1 MQQMGVAPV
10 TDHATERWHDI
21 VSTRLLIAA
30 ILFAAWA
37 VAIEAQLVRMQ
48 VFQHDQWQLRADRQQ
63 SDTQKVPA
71 RRGDIVDRDG
81 HVLATSVD
89 ADEIFAVPK
98 VIQQPAATAA
108 ALCRALRGC
117 TARERDVLTERLS
130 HRTSNFA
137 YVRRA
142 NHVLPEDASRVAALE
157 LPGIGFL
164 KASRR
169 AYPNNELAAHLL
181 GFVGTDSY
189 GLNGIEAAYN
199 DKISGTDGEVLIQ
212 TDAKHRP
219 FGSFGQAATPGSTLQ
234 LTIDQ
239 YLQHL
244 AERELRA
251 GVREHNAKG
260 GSAVIM
266 NPYTGEILAMANE
279 PTFDPNRYNE
289 ASDLQRKNR
298 AIQDVYEPGSTF
310 KMVTASA
317 ALEEHVMTPDV
328 PIDVTGGRLRIKG
341 RARPVTD
348 THAYG
353 VLSFTDV
360 IVKSSNI
367 GAIKIGQKL
376 GAERLG
382 RYVDRFGFGRR
393 LLPDLYGESPGIVWD
408 PARWNDSTLASVSM
422 GYEIGVTALQMA
434 TAASI
439 IANGGDLI
447 QPRLVKS
454 VTSSAGVRAELKP
467 HVLRRAIL
475 ASTAE
480 QLTTIMEGVVARGTA
495 TAAQIPGYTIA
506 GKTGTAKKNENGHYL
521 ERDYNASFVGFIP
534 SRKPALVILVVIDSP
549 HGSHGYYGGAISAP
563 VFKRIAESAMH
574 YLGIPPTVDAPPV
587 LVAQTHASPSIP
599 SAAAAPAEGVSL
611 VRTAAP
617 AASGPGLVPD
627 VVGLSLREAAKV
639 LVRSRMTP
647 LASGAG
653 VVIQQDPR
661 PGTPVD
667 PGSSCTLTL
676 GRPAPALGS
685 DQRQ

>member
-1 MQQMGVAPV
+1 M
-10 TDHATERWHDI
+10 TDHAGKRWHET

-30 ILFAAWA
+30 VLFAVWA
-37 VAIEAQLVRMQ
+37 VVIEAQLVRLQ
-48 VFQHDQWQLRADRQQ
+48 VFQHAQWQARADRQQ
-63 SDTQKVPA
+63 SDTVTVSA
-71 RRGDIVDRDG
+71 RRGDIVDRHG
-81 HVLATSVD
+81 QVLATSVD
-89 ADEIFAVPK
+89 ADEIFAVPRAIDDAK
-98 VIQQPAATAA
+98 GTAA
-108 ALCRALRGC
+108 ALCRALTGC
-117 TARERDVLTERLS
+117 TAREREVLAEKFS

-142 NHVLPEDASRVAALE
+142 YRVLPEDASRVAALE
-157 LPGIGFL
+157 LPGIGFM

-181 GFVGTDSY
+181 GSVGTDNY

-199 DKISGTDGEVLIQ
+199 RQISGTDGKVLIQ

-239 YLQHL
+239 FLQHL

-251 GVREHNAKG
+251 GVRENNAKG
-260 GSAVIM
+260 GSAVIV

-279 PTFDPNRYNE
+279 PTFDPNKYNE

-328 PIDVTGGRLRIKG
+328 PIDVTGGRLRVG
-341 RARPVTD
+341 RSRIVAD

-393 LLPDLYGESPGIVWD
+393 LLPDLYGESRGIVWN
-408 PARWNDSTLASVSM
+408 PSRWSDSTLASVSM
-422 GYEIGVTALQMA
+422 GYEIGVTPLQMA
-434 TAASI
+434 MAASI

-454 VTSSAGVRAELKP
+454 VTSPAGVRTELRP
-467 HVLRRAIL
+467 QVLRRAIL
-475 ASTAE
+475 TSTAE
-480 QLTTIMEGVVARGTA
+480 QLTAIMEGVVERGTA

-521 ERDYNASFVGFIP
+521 DREYNASFVGFIP
-534 SRKPALVILVVIDSP
+534 SRRPALVVLVVIDSP

-563 VFKRIAESAMH
+563 VFKRIAESAMR
-574 YLGIPPTVDAPPV
+574 YLGIPPTVDAQPV
-587 LVAQTHASPSIP
+587 LVVENHASPSIP
-599 SAAAAPAEGVSL
+599 PARAAAPDGVSI
-611 VRTAAP
+611 VRTV
-617 AASGPGLVPD
+617 ASATSAPGLVPD
-627 VVGLSLREAAKV
+627 VVGLSLREAARV
-639 LVRSRMTP
+639 LARCRMTP
-647 LASGAG
+647 RASGAG

-676 GRPAPALGS
+676 GRPAAPAVAS